1 MNDEDLEACFQMFA
15 MAGWIM
21 NGDYHED
28 EIPHKAFRMA
38 KKMLEVEKSSDSSG
52 IIAIK
57 PRRRSKNEEN

>member
-28 EIPHKAFRMA
+28 EIPHKAVRMA
-38 KKMLEVEKSSDSSG
+38 KAIMEARKPQEEAG
-52 IIAIK
+52 IAAIK
-57 PRRRSKNEEN
+57 PRTRRKA